1 MSANLNAK
9 KELVEEIKSKIQ
21 KAKTIVVAD
30 YRGITVEQDTALR
43 ANFRKSGAEYKVYK
57 NRLVLRALNELGFTG
72 CESYLE
78 GTNAIA
84 FGYEDEIAP
93 AKIVADAK
101 TENCEFPIKFGI
113 YNGKVI
119 GADEVKTLAS
129 IPSKEVLLAQLVG
142 MLSSPMR
149 GLAVCVKAIADKQN

>member
-9 KELVEEIKSKIQ
+9 KELVEEIKSKIK
-21 KAKTIVVAD
+21 KAKTVVVAD

-93 AKIVADAK
+93 AKIVAGAK
-101 TENCEFPIKFGI
+101 AENCEFLIKFGI
-113 YNGKVI
+113 YNGQVVD
-119 GADEVKTLAS
+119 ADEVKKLAS
-129 IPSKEVLLAQLVG
+129 IPPREVLLAQLVG

-149 GLAVCVKAIADKQN
+149 GLAVCVKAIADKQ

>member
-9 KELVEEIKSKIQ
+9 KELVEEIKSKIK
-21 KAKTIVVAD
+21 KAKTVVVAD

-72 CESYLE
+72 CENYLE

-93 AKIVADAK
+93 AKIVAGAK
-101 TENCEFPIKFGI
+101 TENCEFQIKFGI
-113 YNGKVI
+113 YNGQVVD
-119 GADEVKTLAS
+119 ANAVKQLAS
-129 IPSKEVLLAQLVG
+129 IPPREVLLAQLVG

-149 GLAVCVKAIADKQN
+149 GLAVCVKAIADKQ